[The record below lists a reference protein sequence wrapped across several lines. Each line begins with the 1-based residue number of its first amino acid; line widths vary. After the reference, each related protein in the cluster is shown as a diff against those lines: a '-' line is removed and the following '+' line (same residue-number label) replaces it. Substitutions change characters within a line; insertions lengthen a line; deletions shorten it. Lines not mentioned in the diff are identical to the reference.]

1 MTNEVTEYTSK
12 AGTEIHA
19 VFDTVK
25 FGDLHMVKYAT
36 QRDVA
41 NIHVMGRVD
50 AVGTAKGKRQ
60 TNGAC
65 VFTIFQKDRLIE
77 AVKGTKEIFLT
88 NHELLN
94 YGDGSTTVGTQDKGR
109 LLQLG
114 SRRNN
119 TANPDV
125 AANGGLTNLT
135 NTSIFSID
143 TYGQT
148 ATAVLA
154 DQIPP
159 FDITLVGISEVDPN
173 SANRMVIHGVQ
184 FTSDQGGTSIDD
196 LVLERQLTFIARRIS
211 PWRPLSEVN
220 NAGKVAGSPTSNA
233 NRLSV

>member
-1 MTNEVTEYTSK
+1 MSSEVQEYTSK

-19 VFDTVK
+19 VFDSVK

-65 VFTIFQKDRLIE
+65 VFTIFQKDRLLD
-77 AVKGTKEIFLT
+77 AVRGTKSVFLSE
-88 NHELLN
+88 HELLN
-94 YGDGSTTVGTQDKGR
+94 YGDGAGAGDKK
-109 LLQLG
+109 LLQFG
-114 SRRNN
+114 TRRFN
-119 TANPDV
+119 TVNPDV
-125 AANGGLTNLT
+125 AADGRTLVTLN
-135 NTSIFSID
+135 NTSIFD
-143 TYGQT
+143 TNTFGKKST
-148 ATAVLA
+148 AALA

-159 FDITLVGISEVDPN
+159 FDITLVGISEVDPDAA
-173 SANRMVIHGVQ
+173 SLMIIHGVQ

-211 PWRPLSEVN
+211 PWKPLADAKAQGN
-220 NAGKVAGSPTSNA
+220 KGG
-233 NRLSV
+233 

>member
-1 MTNEVTEYTSK
+1 MTNEVQEYTSK

-19 VFDTVK
+19 VFDTKK

-77 AVKGTKEIFLT
+77 AIRDTKKIFLT
-88 NHELLN
+88 EHELLN
-94 YGDGSTTVGTQDKGR
+94 YGDGTNRAGEGK
-109 LLQLG
+109 LLEFGG

-119 TANPDV
+119 TANPEV
-125 AANGGLTNLT
+125 AAGANGGLTTLAAGAAG
-135 NTSIFSID
+135 NTSIFNINTFGKESS
-143 TYGQT
+143 
-148 ATAVLA
+148 AALA

-159 FDITLVGISEVDPN
+159 FDITLVGISEVDPLA
-173 SANRMVIHGVQ
+173 ANRMVIHGVQ

-211 PWRPLSEVN
+211 PWKPLSEVN
-220 NAGKVAGSPTSNA
+220 NVATKNGT
-233 NRLSV
+233 

>member
-1 MTNEVTEYTSK
+1 MTNEVQEYTSK

-77 AVKGTKEIFLT
+77 AVRGTKEIFLS

-94 YGDGSTTVGTQDKGR
+94 YGSGATIAGDGK
-109 LLQLG
+109 LLEFS

-119 TANPDV
+119 TINPD
-125 AANGGLTNLT
+125 AATGTGALTVLT
-135 NTSIFSID
+135 STSIFDIN
-143 TYGQT
+143 TYGK
-148 ATAVLA
+148 ASTAVLA

-159 FDITLVGISEVDPN
+159 FDITLVGISEVDPLA
-173 SANRMVIHGVQ
+173 ANRMVIHGVQ

-211 PWRPLSEVN
+211 PWKPLSEVTN
-220 NAGKVAGSPTSNA
+220 KGETSSPRPSA
-233 NRLSV
+233 